1 MEKRLFTSEC
11 VTNGH
16 PDKVADSISDAILD
30 ACLAQDP
37 HSRVACETMVTTDFC
52 IICGEITTKATV
64 DYAAVAREAIRKI
77 GYVYPGDGFDA
88 DTVEIQC
95 RIHTQSA
102 DIALGTNDEVG
113 GAGDQGMMF
122 GGACTQTPELMPLPA
137 ALSRALCS
145 RLTQCVHE
153 TDLLRPDGKTQVT
166 VEFDEQGNVVGID
179 TVVVSVMH
187 SADFAIE
194 ALRKY
199 VRENVIAPVLERYGF
214 HIENVAHIH
223 INPTGNFVIGGPN
236 GDTGLT
242 GRKIIVDTYG
252 GYFSHGGGA
261 FSGKDPTKV
270 DRSAAYM
277 ARYMAKNLVAAG
289 LATKVQVQL
298 AYAIGVAQPVSLRV
312 DSYGTG
318 KISDEKM
325 TELLRET
332 CDMTPAGI
340 IRKLDLRR
348 PIYADTAAHGH
359 FGIESR
365 PWEQTDTGGQAAPAF
380 RNLKKTAG
388 KGKSPSLYFSG
399 STAQMPK
406 CSKHL
411 YRVMT
416 GSRKLISFQYPPRG
430 IYSKFHRLP
439 PVRRVFL
446 HLFPRWSSST
456 LWWSYYS

>member
-30 ACLAQDP
+30 ACLQQDP
-37 HSRVACETMVTTDFC
+37 GSRVACETMVTTNFC
-52 IICGEITTKATV
+52 LICGEITTKAVV
-64 DYAAVAREAIRKI
+64 DYKAVAREAIRKI

-122 GGACTQTPELMPLPA
+122 GGACTQTPELMPLPI
-137 ALSRALCS
+137 ALSRALS
-145 RLTQCVHE
+145 NRLTECIHSN
-153 TDLLRPDGKTQVT
+153 DLLRADGKTQVS
-166 VEFDEQGNVVGID
+166 VEYAEDGSVVGID

-187 SADFAIE
+187 SADFEIGE
-194 ALRKY
+194 LRRY
-199 VRENVIAPVLERYGF
+199 IREGVIAPVLAGYGF
-214 HIENVAHIH
+214 DVANVPHIH

-270 DRSAAYM
+270 DRSGAYL

-289 LATKVQVQL
+289 LASEVEVQL
-298 AYAIGVAQPVSLRV
+298 AYAIGVAEPVSVRV
-312 DSYGTG
+312 NSKGTG
-318 KISDEKM
+318 VLSDEKM
-325 TELLRET
+325 TELLRAT
-332 CDMTPAGI
+332 VDMTPGGI
-340 IRKLDLRR
+340 IRKFDLRR
-348 PIYADTAAHGH
+348 PIYAPTAAYGH
-359 FGIESR
+359 FGVEGR
-365 PWEQTDTGGQAAPAF
+365 PWEETDIAAK
-380 RNLKKTAG
+380 LKELAG
-388 KGKSPSLYFSG
+388 
-399 STAQMPK
+399 
-406 CSKHL
+406 
-411 YRVMT
+411 
-416 GSRKLISFQYPPRG
+416 I
-430 IYSKFHRLP
+430 
-439 PVRRVFL
+439 
-446 HLFPRWSSST
+446 
-456 LWWSYYS
+456 

>member
-30 ACLAQDP
+30 ACLRQDP
-37 HSRVACETMVTTDFC
+37 GSRVACETMVTTDFC
-52 IICGEITTKATV
+52 LICGEITTKAVV
-64 DYAAVAREAIRKI
+64 DYKEVAREAIRKI

-88 DTVEIQC
+88 DRVEIQC

-122 GGACTQTPELMPLPA
+122 GGACNQTPELMPLPIA
-137 ALSRALCS
+137 LARALSN
-145 RLTQCVHE
+145 RLTECIHAN
-153 TDLLRPDGKTQVT
+153 DLLRADGKTQVS
-166 VEFDEQGNVVGID
+166 VEYDEKGNVVGID

-187 SADFAIE
+187 SADFEIE
-194 ALRKY
+194 ELRRY
-199 VRENVIAPVLERYGF
+199 VREGVIAPVLKKYGF
-214 HIENVAHIH
+214 DIGDVANIH

-236 GDTGLT
+236 GDTSLT

-270 DRSAAYM
+270 DRSAAYI

-289 LATKVQVQL
+289 LASQVQVQL

-318 KISDEKM
+318 VISDEKM
-325 TELLRET
+325 TELLRQT
-332 CDMTPAGI
+332 VDMTPAGI
-340 IRKLDLRR
+340 IRKLNLRQ
-348 PIYADTAAHGH
+348 PIYAPTAAYGH
-359 FGIESR
+359 FGVDGR
-365 PWEQTDTGGQAAPAF
+365 PWEETDLAPV
-380 RNLKKTAG
+380 LKELAG
-388 KGKSPSLYFSG
+388 
-399 STAQMPK
+399 
-406 CSKHL
+406 
-411 YRVMT
+411 
-416 GSRKLISFQYPPRG
+416 I
-430 IYSKFHRLP
+430 
-439 PVRRVFL
+439 
-446 HLFPRWSSST
+446 
-456 LWWSYYS
+456 

>member
-11 VTNGH
+11 VTCGH

-37 HSRVACETMVTTDFC
+37 GSRVACETMVTTDFC
-52 IICGEITTKATV
+52 LICGEITTKAVV
-64 DYAAVAREAIRKI
+64 DYPAVAREVIRKI

-88 DTVEIQC
+88 DSVEILC
-95 RIHTQSA
+95 KIHTQSA

-137 ALSRALCS
+137 ALSRALS
-145 RLTQCVHE
+145 NRLTQCVASN
-153 TDLLRPDGKTQVT
+153 DLLRPDGKTQVS
-166 VEFDEQGNVVGID
+166 VEFDEAGNVIGID

-187 SADFAIE
+187 SADFE
-194 ALRKY
+194 MSELRKY
-199 VRENVIAPVLERYGF
+199 IREGVIAPVLAQYGF
-214 HIENVAHIH
+214 DVEKVANIH

-289 LATKVQVQL
+289 LAAQVEVQL
-298 AYAIGVAQPVSLRV
+298 AYAIGVAQPVSLLV
-312 DSYGTG
+312 NSYGTG
-318 KISDEKM
+318 IVSDEKM
-325 TELLRET
+325 TELLRKT
-332 CDMTPAGI
+332 VDMTPGGI
-340 IRKLDLRR
+340 IRKLQLRR
-348 PIYADTAAHGH
+348 PIYSVTAREGH
-359 FGIESR
+359 FGAADR
-365 PWEQTDTGGQAAPAF
+365 PWEQTDLAQT
-380 RNLKKTAG
+380 LKTLAG
-388 KGKSPSLYFSG
+388 
-399 STAQMPK
+399 
-406 CSKHL
+406 
-411 YRVMT
+411 
-416 GSRKLISFQYPPRG
+416 I
-430 IYSKFHRLP
+430 
-439 PVRRVFL
+439 
-446 HLFPRWSSST
+446 
-456 LWWSYYS
+456 

>member
-30 ACLAQDP
+30 ACLEQDP
-37 HSRVACETMVTTDFC
+37 GSRVACETMVTTNFC
-52 IICGEITTKATV
+52 IICGEITTKAKV
-64 DYAAVAREAIRKI
+64 DYAQVARDTIRRI
-77 GYVYPGDGFDA
+77 GYIYPGDGFDA
-88 DTVEIQC
+88 DSVQVEC

-137 ALSRALCS
+137 ALSRALCN
-145 RLTQCVHE
+145 RLTQCVQSN
-153 TDLLRPDGKTQVT
+153 DLLRPDGKTQVT
-166 VEFDEQGNVVGID
+166 VEFDEKGSVVGID

-187 SADFAIE
+187 SADFEISE
-194 ALRKY
+194 LRRY
-199 VRENVIAPVLERYGF
+199 IREGVIAPVLKGYGF
-214 HIENVAHIH
+214 DVGDVSHIF

-270 DRSAAYM
+270 DRSGAYM
-277 ARYMAKNLVAAG
+277 ARYLAKNLVAAG
-289 LATKVQVQL
+289 LATQVQVQL

-318 KISDEKM
+318 RITDEKM
-325 TELLRET
+325 TELLRQT
-332 CDMTPAGI
+332 CDLTPAGI

-348 PIYADTAAHGH
+348 PIYASTASIGH
-359 FGIESR
+359 FGVEGR
-365 PWEQTDTGGQAAPAF
+365 PWEQTDLAP
-380 RNLKKTAG
+380 RLKELAG
-388 KGKSPSLYFSG
+388 L
-399 STAQMPK
+399 
-406 CSKHL
+406 
-411 YRVMT
+411 
-416 GSRKLISFQYPPRG
+416 
-430 IYSKFHRLP
+430 
-439 PVRRVFL
+439 
-446 HLFPRWSSST
+446 
-456 LWWSYYS
+456 

>member
-37 HSRVACETMVTTDFC
+37 NARVACETMVTTNFC
-52 IICGEITTKATV
+52 LICGEITTTAKV
-64 DYAAVAREAIRKI
+64 DYKEVAREAIRSI
-77 GYVYPGDGFDA
+77 GYVYEGDGFDA

-122 GGACTQTPELMPLPA
+122 GGACTQTPELMPLPV
-137 ALSRALCS
+137 ALSRALS
-145 RLTQCVHE
+145 NRLTECIHSN
-153 TDLLRPDGKTQVT
+153 DLLRADGKTQVS
-166 VEFDEQGNVVGID
+166 VEYDENNQVVGID

-187 SADFAIE
+187 SKDFEIGE
-194 ALRKY
+194 LRRY
-199 VRENVIAPVLERYGF
+199 IREGVIAPVLESYGF
-214 HIENVAHIH
+214 SIDKVNHIH
-223 INPTGNFVIGGPN
+223 INPTGSFVIGGPN

-270 DRSAAYM
+270 DRSGAYI

-289 LATKVQVQL
+289 LATQVQVQL
-298 AYAIGVAQPVSLRV
+298 AYAIGVAQPVSVRV

-318 KISDEKM
+318 VISDEKM
-325 TELLRET
+325 TELLRKT
-332 CDMTPAGI
+332 VDLTPAGI

-348 PIYADTAAHGH
+348 PIYSPTAAKGH
-359 FGIESR
+359 FGVDGR
-365 PWEQTDTGGQAAPAF
+365 PWESTDLAPV
-380 RNLKKTAG
+380 LKELAG
-388 KGKSPSLYFSG
+388 
-399 STAQMPK
+399 
-406 CSKHL
+406 
-411 YRVMT
+411 
-416 GSRKLISFQYPPRG
+416 I
-430 IYSKFHRLP
+430 
-439 PVRRVFL
+439 
-446 HLFPRWSSST
+446 
-456 LWWSYYS
+456 

>member
-30 ACLAQDP
+30 ACLSQDP
-37 HSRVACETMVTTDFC
+37 LSRVACETMVTTNFC
-52 IICGEITTKATV
+52 IICGEITTKAEV
-64 DYAAVAREAIRKI
+64 DYKAVAREAIRKI

-88 DTVEIQC
+88 DSVEIQC

-122 GGACTQTPELMPLPA
+122 GGACTQTPELMPLPV
-137 ALSRALCS
+137 ALSRALCN
-145 RLTQCVHE
+145 RLTECVHS

-166 VEFDEQGNVVGID
+166 VEYDENGKVIGVD
-179 TVVVSVMH
+179 TVVVSIMH
-187 SADFAIE
+187 SAAFE
-194 ALRKY
+194 MEQLRKY
-199 VRENVIAPVLERYGF
+199 VREGVIAPVLKNYGF
-214 HIENVAHIH
+214 DIADVAHIH

-289 LATKVQVQL
+289 LAEQVEVQL
-298 AYAIGVAQPVSLRV
+298 AYAIGVAQPVSVRV
-312 DSYGTG
+312 NSYGTG
-318 KISDEKM
+318 KIADEKM
-325 TELLRET
+325 TELLRAT
-332 CDMTPAGI
+332 CDLTPGGI

-348 PIYADTAAHGH
+348 PIYASTAAIGH
-359 FGIESR
+359 FGLLENR
-365 PWEQTDTGGQAAPAF
+365 PWEQTDIAD
-380 RNLKKTAG
+380 
-388 KGKSPSLYFSG
+388 
-399 STAQMPK
+399 
-406 CSKHL
+406 
-411 YRVMT
+411 
-416 GSRKLISFQYPPRG
+416 
-430 IYSKFHRLP
+430 RL
-439 PVRRVFL
+439 REL
-446 HLFPRWSSST
+446 ANI
-456 LWWSYYS
+456 

>member
-37 HSRVACETMVTTDFC
+37 LSRVACETMVTTNFC
-52 IICGEITTKATV
+52 LICGEITTKAKV
-64 DYAAVAREAIRKI
+64 DYAAVAREAIRAI
-77 GYVYPGDGFDA
+77 GYTRPEDGFAA

-102 DIALGTNDEVG
+102 DIALGTNEEVG

-122 GGACTQTPELMPLPA
+122 GGACTQTPELMPLPS
-137 ALSRALCS
+137 ALSRALCN
-145 RLTQCVHE
+145 RLTACVKE
-153 TDLLRPDGKTQVT
+153 NDLLRPDGKTQVS

-187 SADFAIE
+187 SADFPMD
-194 ALRKY
+194 ALRAY
-199 VRENVIAPVLERYGF
+199 IREQVIAPVLKQYGF
-214 HIENVAHIH
+214 DVDSVANVF

-289 LATKVQVQL
+289 LASQVQVQL
-298 AYAIGVAQPVSLRV
+298 AYAIGVAQPVSVRV

-325 TELLRET
+325 VEFLRKT
-332 CDMTPAGI
+332 CDMTPGGI
-340 IRKLDLRR
+340 IRKLDLRK
-348 PIYADTAAHGH
+348 PVYASTASCGH
-359 FGIESR
+359 FGVEGKT
-365 PWEQTDTGGQAAPAF
+365 WEQTDLAPV
-380 RNLKKTAG
+380 LKELAG
-388 KGKSPSLYFSG
+388 
-399 STAQMPK
+399 
-406 CSKHL
+406 
-411 YRVMT
+411 
-416 GSRKLISFQYPPRG
+416 I
-430 IYSKFHRLP
+430 
-439 PVRRVFL
+439 
-446 HLFPRWSSST
+446 
-456 LWWSYYS
+456 

>member
-37 HSRVACETMVTTDFC
+37 LSRVACETMVTTNFC
-52 IICGEITTKATV
+52 LICGEITTKAKV
-64 DYAAVAREAIRKI
+64 NYAAVAREAIRAI
-77 GYVYPGDGFDA
+77 GYTRPEDGFAA

-102 DIALGTNDEVG
+102 DIALGTNEEVG

-122 GGACTQTPELMPLPA
+122 GGACTQTPELMPLPS
-137 ALSRALCS
+137 ALSRALCN
-145 RLTQCVHE
+145 RLTACVKE
-153 TDLLRPDGKTQVT
+153 NDLLRPDGKTQVS

-187 SADFAIE
+187 SADFPMD
-194 ALRKY
+194 ALRAY
-199 VRENVIAPVLERYGF
+199 IREQVIAPVLKQYGF
-214 HIENVAHIH
+214 DVDSVANVF

-289 LATKVQVQL
+289 LASQVQVQL
-298 AYAIGVAQPVSLRV
+298 AYAIGVAQPVSVRV

-325 TELLRET
+325 VELLRKT
-332 CDMTPAGI
+332 CDMTPGGI
-340 IRKLDLRR
+340 IRKLDLRK
-348 PIYADTAAHGH
+348 PVYASTASCGH
-359 FGIESR
+359 FGVEGKT
-365 PWEQTDTGGQAAPAF
+365 WEQTDLAPV
-380 RNLKKTAG
+380 LKELAK
-388 KGKSPSLYFSG
+388 
-399 STAQMPK
+399 
-406 CSKHL
+406 
-411 YRVMT
+411 
-416 GSRKLISFQYPPRG
+416 I
-430 IYSKFHRLP
+430 
-439 PVRRVFL
+439 
-446 HLFPRWSSST
+446 
-456 LWWSYYS
+456 

>member
-37 HSRVACETMVTTDFC
+37 QSRVACETMVTTDFC
-52 IICGEITTKATV
+52 MICGEITTRAVV
-64 DYAAVAREAIRKI
+64 DYAAVAREAIRAI
-77 GYVYPGDGFDA
+77 GYTHKGGGFDA

-102 DIALGTNDEVG
+102 DIALGTNDETG

-137 ALSRALCS
+137 ALSRALCN
-145 RLTQCVHE
+145 RRTACVKE
-153 TDLLRPDGKTQVT
+153 NDLLRPDGKTQVS
-166 VEFDEQGNVVGID
+166 VEFDDQGDVVGID
-179 TVVVSVMH
+179 TVVVSIMH
-187 SADFAIE
+187 SADFPME
-194 ALRKY
+194 ELRAY
-199 VRENVIAPVLERYGF
+199 IRQQVIAPVLEQYGF
-214 HIENVAHIH
+214 DIAKVSHVF

-289 LATKVQVQL
+289 LASRVQVQL
-298 AYAIGVAQPVSLRV
+298 AYAIGVAEPVSLRV

-325 TELLRET
+325 VELLRKT
-332 CDMTPAGI
+332 CDMTPGGI
-340 IRKLDLRR
+340 IRKLDLRK
-348 PIYADTAAHGH
+348 PVYASTAAKGH
-359 FGIESR
+359 FGVEGKT
-365 PWEQTDTGGQAAPAF
+365 WEQTDLAET
-380 RNLKKTAG
+380 L
-388 KGKSPSLYFSG
+388 
-399 STAQMPK
+399 
-406 CSKHL
+406 
-411 YRVMT
+411 
-416 GSRKLISFQYPPRG
+416 RKLSG
-430 IYSKFHRLP
+430 I
-439 PVRRVFL
+439 
-446 HLFPRWSSST
+446 
-456 LWWSYYS
+456 

>member
-16 PDKVADSISDAILD
+16 PDKVADSVSDAILD

-37 HSRVACETMVTTDFC
+37 LSRVACETMVTTNFC
-52 IICGEITTKATV
+52 IICGEITTKAVV
-64 DYAAVAREAIRKI
+64 DYKEIAREAIRKI

-88 DTVEIQC
+88 DSVEIQC
-95 RIHTQSA
+95 RVHTQSA

-122 GGACTQTPELMPLPA
+122 GGACTQTPELMPLPVA
-137 ALSRALCS
+137 LARALSN
-145 RLTQCVHE
+145 RLTDCIHSN
-153 TDLLRPDGKTQVT
+153 DLLRADGKTQVS
-166 VEFDEQGNVVGID
+166 VEYDEKGNVVGID

-187 SADFAIE
+187 SADFEIE
-194 ALRKY
+194 ELRRY
-199 VRENVIAPVLERYGF
+199 VREGVIAPVLKQYGF
-214 HIENVAHIH
+214 DIANVANIH

-289 LATKVQVQL
+289 LATQVQVQL
-298 AYAIGVAQPVSLRV
+298 AYAIGVAEPVSVRV

-318 KISDEKM
+318 VISDEAM
-325 TELLRET
+325 TALLRKT

-348 PIYADTAAHGH
+348 PIYSPTAAKGH
-359 FGIESR
+359 FGVEDR
-365 PWEQTDTGGQAAPAF
+365 PWEATDLAAE
-380 RNLKKTAG
+380 LKKLAN
-388 KGKSPSLYFSG
+388 
-399 STAQMPK
+399 
-406 CSKHL
+406 
-411 YRVMT
+411 
-416 GSRKLISFQYPPRG
+416 I
-430 IYSKFHRLP
+430 
-439 PVRRVFL
+439 
-446 HLFPRWSSST
+446 
-456 LWWSYYS
+456 

>member
-37 HSRVACETMVTTDFC
+37 GSRVACETMVTTDFC
-52 IICGEITTKATV
+52 IICGEITTKAVV
-64 DYAAVAREAIRKI
+64 DYKAVAREAIRKI

-88 DTVEIQC
+88 DSVEIQC

-137 ALSRALCS
+137 ALSRALAN
-145 RLTQCVHE
+145 RLTECVHSN
-153 TDLLRPDGKTQVT
+153 DLLRPDGKTQVS
-166 VEFDEQGNVVGID
+166 VEYDESGNVIGID
-179 TVVVSVMH
+179 TVVVSIMH
-187 SADFAIE
+187 SSDFAME
-194 ALRKY
+194 ELRKY
-199 VRENVIAPVLERYGF
+199 IRQGVIAPVLESYGF
-214 HIENVAHIH
+214 DIEKVPHIH

-289 LATKVQVQL
+289 LAKQVQVQL

-318 KISDEKM
+318 IIADEKM
-325 TELLRET
+325 TELLRKT

-340 IRKLDLRR
+340 IRKLELRN
-348 PIYADTAAHGH
+348 PIYAPTAAMGH
-359 FGIESR
+359 FGVEGR
-365 PWEQTDTGGQAAPAF
+365 PWENTDLAPVL
-380 RNLKKTAG
+380 RELAG
-388 KGKSPSLYFSG
+388 L
-399 STAQMPK
+399 
-406 CSKHL
+406 
-411 YRVMT
+411 
-416 GSRKLISFQYPPRG
+416 
-430 IYSKFHRLP
+430 
-439 PVRRVFL
+439 
-446 HLFPRWSSST
+446 
-456 LWWSYYS
+456 

>member
-16 PDKVADSISDAILD
+16 PDKVADAISDAILD
-30 ACLAQDP
+30 ECLRQDP
-37 HSRVACETMVTTDFC
+37 GSRVACETMVTTNFC
-52 IICGEITTKATV
+52 IICGEITTKAVV
-64 DYAAVAREAIRKI
+64 DYSAVAREAIRKI

-88 DTVEIQC
+88 DSVEIQC

-137 ALSRALCS
+137 ALARALCS
-145 RLTQCVHE
+145 RLTECVHS
-153 TDLLRPDGKTQVT
+153 TDLLRPDGKAQVT
-166 VEFDEQGNVVGID
+166 VEFDGEGRVVGVD
-179 TVVVSVMH
+179 TVVVSIMH
-187 SADFAIE
+187 SPDFEME
-194 ALRKY
+194 ALRGY
-199 VRENVIAPVLERYGF
+199 IREGVISPVLKKYGF
-214 HIENVAHIH
+214 DIREVPHIH

-289 LATKVQVQL
+289 LASQVQVQL
-298 AYAIGVAQPVSLRV
+298 AYAIGVAEPVSLRV

-318 KISDEKM
+318 IIADGEM
-325 TELLRET
+325 TEILRKT
-332 CDMTPAGI
+332 CDLTPGGI

-348 PIYADTAAHGH
+348 PIYADTASRGH
-359 FGIESR
+359 FGVEGR
-365 PWEQTDTGGQAAPAF
+365 PWEQTDLAD
-380 RNLKKTAG
+380 
-388 KGKSPSLYFSG
+388 
-399 STAQMPK
+399 
-406 CSKHL
+406 
-411 YRVMT
+411 
-416 GSRKLISFQYPPRG
+416 KLRELARI
-430 IYSKFHRLP
+430 
-439 PVRRVFL
+439 
-446 HLFPRWSSST
+446 
-456 LWWSYYS
+456 